1 MTHIPVL
8 ITYTNEAGESIED
21 NFANLTMA
29 SRSVGVSVETLA
41 KALDGKKIK
50 KLSEDFSIE
59 KIDYDLCKCDMAWAS
74 RYEHTLTNQHLAFQK
89 GYSPMEIVHCDVC
102 NADVKKMSIAR
113 HNVAKAHLL
122 SVKKCEDIKSP
133 TH

>member
-1 MTHIPVL
+1 MSNQG
-8 ITYTNEAGESIED
+8 YY
-21 NFANLTMA
+21 
-29 SRSVGVSVETLA
+29 
-41 KALDGKKIK
+41 GKKIK

-59 KIDYDLCKCDMAWAS
+59 KIDYVAKTTPYHKKCDEYWAHKKINQGNLYHCDLCKCDMAWAS